1 MSTRPRLR
9 KCMSGGLHGRC
20 PCLSVVP
27 AVSRHCRQ
35 PRGVARYRA
44 VPGHP
49 SKHGANMG
57 HGRSC
62 RCRRAVS
69 PEPRPEARSQRTRQI
84 RSVIAAAWML
94 DRSRRSR
101 RLTRCREGTATR
113 CTSVPSTPPGLS
125 GRRWTPAPTWSVTRP
140 SPMHI
145 RTSDQLS
152 AGLFRRPRRGR
163 QARHPRHLDPDPT
176 RPGHRPARTRP
187 RRRARRPARHPRRQR
202 SGRTPAGDASRWL
215 VRGRGSG
222 LVSWPRPVGAPGFGG
237 VEHHHGRRAS
247 AGHCLRLDSVTG
259 KVHPTRPIQ
268 AP

>member
-1 MSTRPRLR
+1 VLTDAASSKATAAHLSRTAPLYVRQSTLKQVISNTESAIRQYDLRGRPPRADRPPRRHHHHHRRHRDRPARRLR
-9 KCMSGGLHGRC
+9 RPDRDGDR
-20 PCLSVVP
+20 
-27 AVSRHCRQ
+27 RHR
-35 PRGVARYRA
+35 
-44 VPGHP
+44 H
-49 SKHGANMG
+49 
-57 HGRSC
+57 
-62 RCRRAVS
+62 
-69 PEPRPEARSQRTRQI
+69 
-84 RSVIAAAWML
+84 
-94 DRSRRSR
+94 
-101 RLTRCREGTATR
+101 
-113 CTSVPSTPPGLS
+113 
-125 GRRWTPAPTWSVTRP
+125 
-140 SPMHI
+140 
-145 RTSDQLS
+145 
-152 AGLFRRPRRGR
+152 PRRGR

-237 VEHHHGRRAS
+237 VEHRNGRRAS